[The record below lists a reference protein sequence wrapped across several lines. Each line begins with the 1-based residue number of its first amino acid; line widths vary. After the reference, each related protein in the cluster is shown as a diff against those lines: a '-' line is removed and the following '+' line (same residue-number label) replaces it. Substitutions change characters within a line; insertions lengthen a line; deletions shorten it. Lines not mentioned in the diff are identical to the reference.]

1 MTSKLRSP
9 VASSVASPGAS
20 LVVQL
25 GPERAKS
32 SLMPLMQN
40 LGRRSAR
47 EMRTVS
53 GRFYENPNR
62 MNKASESLKVHF
74 PGGVHLDGSVPGA
87 GGSTHPEPG
96 SSPQPRDLGQAAA
109 LQAQQRRRKHG
120 RGTLR
125 LPTSLL
131 GDSGR
136 RLMGVIPKQ
145 KCFYLPP
152 TDALTGSFKN

>member
-1 MTSKLRSP
+1 M
-9 VASSVASPGAS
+9 ASSVASPGAS

-47 EMRTVS
+47 DMRTVS

-74 PGGVHLDGSVPGA
+74 PGGVHLDGSVPRSRRQHTPRTRIQPTTPRPRA
-87 GGSTHPEPG
+87 SRSPPG
-96 SSPQPRDLGQAAA
+96 SAAQEKTRPRNPATP
-109 LQAQQRRRKHG
+109 HF
-120 RGTLR
+120 T
-125 LPTSLL
+125 PW
-131 GDSGR
+131 
-136 RLMGVIPKQ
+136 
-145 KCFYLPP
+145 
-152 TDALTGSFKN
+152 